1 MRPHE
6 SAHDLDRMLPL
17 QFRHHRKLF
26 QLGRRIKSIAAFPF
40 DCGHA
45 ETKHRI
51 KSPKASLQQLGRRGL
66 PGGAN
71 TIDDAAASLH
81 DIHVSI
87 AAQPPGEFFGPVAGK
102 QEMGMRVDKTWQNA
116 AASRVDLFI
125 GFDSQSREDFAGRA
139 NLPDDS
145 ILQP

>member
-6 SAHDLDRMLPL
+6 GAHHIHRMLL
-17 QFRHHRKLF
+17 VQFCHHRKLF

-71 TIDDAAASLH
+71 TVDDAAASFH

-87 AAQPPGEFFGPVAGK
+87 AAQPPGEFFGPMAGK
-102 QEMGMRVDKTWQNA
+102 QKMRVRVDKTWQNA
-116 AASRVDLFI
+116 ATSGVDLFI

>member
-6 SAHDLDRMLPL
+6 GAHHIHRMLL
-17 QFRHHRKLF
+17 VQFCHHRKLF

-51 KSPKASLQQLGRRGL
+51 KSPKASLQQFGRRGL

-71 TIDDAAASLH
+71 TVDDAAAPLH

-87 AAQPPGEFFGPVAGK
+87 AAQPPGKFFGPVAGK